1 MVNLD
6 MSKYT
11 IVTLEEVHST
21 NSYALEYLPSF
32 EDGTVLYTTHQ
43 TSGRGRY
50 NRKWIYDDT
59 ENLYMSIVLKPEKK
73 SFPFQNLTQYLSV
86 ILCKVLEENFGINPS
101 IKWPNDILVDGAK
114 ISGILA
120 ETGMSNNKIDGVV
133 LGLGLN
139 VNLKQ
144 ETIDKIDQKATSI
157 FVLKKRKYDIENIV
171 KMICEKFFFEYEKFV
186 DSGFGYIKEEYIK
199 RCNFLGQKI
208 SIREAEEIRNYYAKS
223 IDNDGLLVVLDEQ
236 NNECRIITGDVLC

>member
-21 NSYALEYLPSF
+21 NSYALEYLQSF

-50 NRKWIYDDT
+50 NRKWIYDET
-59 ENLYMSIVLKPEKK
+59 ENLYMSFVLKP
-73 SFPFQNLTQYLSV
+73 SNNNFPYTNLTQYLSV
-86 ILCKVLEENFGINPS
+86 IVCKVLEENFDIIPC
-101 IKWPNDILVDGAK
+101 IKWPNDILINGAK

-120 ETGMSNNKIDGVV
+120 ETGMSSGKIDGIV

-144 ETIDKIDQKATSI
+144 ETIEKIANECGYEITFYNKKLNKI
-157 FVLKKRKYDIENIV
+157 LFVLV
-171 KMICEKFFFEYEKFV
+171 
-186 DSGFGYIKEEYIK
+186 
-199 RCNFLGQKI
+199 
-208 SIREAEEIRNYYAKS
+208 
-223 IDNDGLLVVLDEQ
+223 
-236 NNECRIITGDVLC
+236 

>member
-1 MVNLD
+1 MVNID

-11 IVTLEEVHST
+11 IVALEEVHST
-21 NSYALEYLPSF
+21 NSYALEYLSSF
-32 EDGTVLYTTHQ
+32 DDRTVIYTPHQ
-43 TSGRGRY
+43 HCGRGRY
-50 NRKWIYDDT
+50 NRKWICDDT

-73 SFPFQNLTQYLSV
+73 SFPFPNLTQYLSV
-86 ILCKVLEENFGINPS
+86 ILCKVLEEKFGINPS

-157 FVLKKRKYDIENIV
+157 FVLKNRNYDIENV
-171 KMICEKFFFEYEKFV
+171 AKMICEKFFSEYEKFI
-186 DSGFGYIKEEYIK
+186 DSGFGYIKDEYIK

-223 IDNDGLLVVLDEQ
+223 IDDDGLLVVLDEQ